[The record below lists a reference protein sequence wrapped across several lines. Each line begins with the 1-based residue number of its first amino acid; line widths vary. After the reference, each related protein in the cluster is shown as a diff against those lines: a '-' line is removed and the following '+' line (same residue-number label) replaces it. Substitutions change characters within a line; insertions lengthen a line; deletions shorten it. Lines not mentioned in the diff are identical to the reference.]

1 MKITIS
7 HSDVSWLRA
16 PSEARRPEHP
26 LRAGNEISKAG
37 LSHHSAQPGKVR
49 ARLSK
54 VLFAA
59 LLLINVALL
68 VYPQFETIE
77 QSQKDELQEKVQS
90 MAQDMTVSKIF
101 GNNAVIALFG
111 LIPIL
116 GVPIIWQIL
125 LNTGRALNALDAS
138 MLGLALNPIVW
149 MEITAYTISTFYS
162 VKILYDLTK
171 RRLHKAFEDSKNAVF
186 IIFVLLFEAAILE
199 VLLIRG
205 GLG

>member
-1 MKITIS
+1 MS
-7 HSDVSWLRA
+7 CSDVSRLRIGNKIKKTGISF
-16 PSEARRPEHP
+16 PSALPKH
-26 LRAGNEISKAG
+26 
-37 LSHHSAQPGKVR
+37 VR
-49 ARLSK
+49 ARIAK
-54 VLFAA
+54 ALFAA

-68 VYPQFETIE
+68 IYPQFETIE
-77 QSQKDELQEKVQS
+77 QRQKEEIQEKVQS
-90 MAQDMTVSKIF
+90 MAQNATVASIF

-116 GVPIIWQIL
+116 GIPIIWQIL

-138 MLGLALNPIVW
+138 MLELALNPIVW
-149 MEITAYTISTFYS
+149 MEMAAYTISTFYS
-162 VKILYDLTK
+162 VKILYCLTK
-171 RRLHKAFEDSKNAVF
+171 RRLHKAFQDSKNAVF